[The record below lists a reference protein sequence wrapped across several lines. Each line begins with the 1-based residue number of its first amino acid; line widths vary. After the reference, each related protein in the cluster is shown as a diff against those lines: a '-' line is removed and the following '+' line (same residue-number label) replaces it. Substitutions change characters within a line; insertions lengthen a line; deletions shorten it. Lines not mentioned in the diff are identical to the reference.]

1 VNSTESEAYYVQYIE
16 PIVNKIVAAIKGED
30 FGKGDVISAL
40 LIAGS
45 NELRKIPPFIGQAVE
60 IAWIAVELAEVT
72 DSARKAKA
80 ETKTPE

>member
-1 VNSTESEAYYVQYIE
+1 MNITESEAYYVQYIE
-16 PIVNKIVAAIKGED
+16 PIVNKIIDAIKDED

-40 LIAGS
+40 LITGS

-60 IAWIAVELAEVT
+60 VALIAVELSEVT